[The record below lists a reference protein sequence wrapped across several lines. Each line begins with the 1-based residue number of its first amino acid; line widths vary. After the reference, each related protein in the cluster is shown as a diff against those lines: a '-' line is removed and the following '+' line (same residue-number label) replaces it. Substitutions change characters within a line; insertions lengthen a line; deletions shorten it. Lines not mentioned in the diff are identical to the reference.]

1 MLGTGLCVWLAA
13 CGANP
18 KPQVRTAAPPPAP
31 AVAPAPAPA
40 PPPQPIADPV
50 DLLIKDSQAQFEAG
64 EREFKA
70 GHLEQAR
77 HDFDR
82 AVEVLLASPFG
93 ARTDARMRE
102 HFDRLIDRI
111 SAYEATA
118 LAQGDGFAEKK
129 YEAAPI

>member
-1 MLGTGLCVWLAA
+1 
-13 CGANP
+13 
-18 KPQVRTAAPPPAP
+18 
-31 AVAPAPAPA
+31 
-40 PPPQPIADPV
+40 
-50 DLLIKDSQAQFEAG
+50 QAQFEAG

-82 AVEVLLASPFG
+82 AVEVLLGSPYG

-111 SAYEATA
+111 NAYEVTT
-118 LAQGDGFAEKK
+118 LAQGDGFAEKR
-129 YEAAPI
+129 YEAAPIDDLLKNATTFPAPKADPATAAAVRKDLER